1 MRVFNYKGYLMNST
15 ALLRLSLFTLLTI
28 VFVSGLIAYSN
39 SRGHHADATDV
50 VSVEDIGASAA
61 ESSRERKYER
71 NFPVKDGGE
80 VIVEADAGTV
90 TIEPWDKQEVGITV
104 EILGSDSRAEKYKV
118 EFSQEGNTV
127 KVIGTFGK
135 KKFFNWN
142 LGDLDVMYTINTP
155 KSFNATVNTA
165 GGNVNVKDLT
175 GRMELNTSGGNV
187 VTESVTGD
195 VFLSTSGGDVEANN
209 ITGNVSAETSGGDV
223 RVESVTGNVKANT
236 SGGDVTIRNADGI
249 VKGGT
254 SGGDVRV
261 TLSSDVKGVDV
272 ETSGGS
278 IEIAMKEGTGA
289 DIEAETTGG
298 SVDCDFPV
306 TVRGKVRESE
316 LHGKINGGGNTIR
329 ASTTGGDIR
338 IVASK

>member
-1 MRVFNYKGYLMNST
+1 MNST
-15 ALLRLSLFTLLTI
+15 AILRLTLFALLTI

-39 SRGHHADATDV
+39 SRGHQPETSDIVTA
-50 VSVEDIGASAA
+50 EDLGASVAGSDRA
-61 ESSRERKYER
+61 RKYER
-71 NFPVKDGGE
+71 NFAVKDGGH
-80 VIVEADAGTV
+80 VVVEADAGEV
-90 TIEPWDKQEVGITV
+90 TIEPWDKQEVNITV
-104 EILGSDSRAEKYKV
+104 EIIGSDSRSEKYKV

-127 KVIGTFGK
+127 KVTGSLGK

-142 LGDLDVMYTINTP
+142 VGDLEVIYTINTP
-155 KSFNATVNTA
+155 RTFDASVNTS
-165 GGNVNVKDLT
+165 GGDISVKGLA

-187 VTESVTGD
+187 TAESVTGNVD
-195 VFLSTSGGDVEANN
+195 LTTSGGDVEANT
-209 ITGNVSAETSGGDV
+209 ITGDVFAETSGGDV

-236 SGGDVTIRNADGI
+236 SGGNVSILDTDGT

-254 SGGDVRV
+254 SGGDVRIS
-261 TLSSDVKGVDV
+261 LRNDVKGVDV

-278 IEIAMKEGTGA
+278 IEIALKEGLGA
-289 DIEAETTGG
+289 DIEAETSGG

-316 LHGKINGGGNTIR
+316 LHGRINGGGNSIR

-338 IVASK
+338 IVAVK